1 MTESR
6 NLGVQP
12 LKDVMLQLG
21 ITSHDLTAAS
31 TQQLTYKVVAK
42 GCKGRK
48 LTLNAQHKI
57 LQALHALR
65 PEKNLT
71 LKDLFNY

>member
-6 NLGVQP
+6 DFGPQP
-12 LKDVMLQLG
+12 LVAVMARLNL
-21 ITSHDLTAAS
+21 TSHDLVAAS
-31 TQQLTYKVVAK
+31 SNQLTYKMVAK

-48 LTLNAQHKI
+48 LTVNVQNKI
-57 LQALHALR
+57 FSAIIAAH
-65 PEKNLT
+65 PKNSIT